1 MKKTVD
7 ARGEQCPIPVIRAKQ
22 ELKNLSQGDSLCV
35 LIDNEIS
42 MQNLMKMANQLNI
55 KAENKKT
62 NDGYSVEFFYIGEG
76 IKITEVKKE
85 NYGDV
90 SIYQSMTFLEKYKKK
105 QVVIV
110 ISSDKYGK
118 GEDTLG
124 QILMKGFIYATSALE
139 DLPKTIIFLNSGVNI
154 TCKGS
159 DSLEDLREM
168 ENQGVEIISCGTCLD
183 YYNLKDKLMV
193 GLISNMYTIVE
204 KQMFADL
211 VINL

>member
-124 QILMKGFIYATSALE
+124 QILMKGFIYVTSALE